1 MKGRPRAISAVDR
14 TGAQAACDTQM
25 VSIPRREDTMN
36 EEIPQTPPPETCA
49 SSIFEMSGASF
60 EPDIAAGL
68 WSKIL
73 NHKWLLSEKVGRD
86 MGLRTAC
93 IDFLENMD
101 QAPDE
106 YRTYKCKD
114 ILKEMGAQN
123 VGRETWDT
131 IADSQPPKQLVQR
144 RIILPL
150 TEADLA
156 KKHGVVSPKAI
167 LFFGPPGTGKTHFAK
182 AIAGVLDWWFIEIE
196 PSMLMADG
204 VEKVGANLRDIMRQ
218 ARNLNDAV
226 LFIDE
231 FEEIASN
238 RDKAD
243 RIDKSITN
251 EFLKQVPLLKSQA
264 NNILLV
270 CATNYIRQLDTAML
284 RPGRFDC
291 VIPVGGLDNK
301 GRTTILKYYLSK
313 LNTGQIDL
321 GRLIEMTSGFTPADI
336 QYFIDQVAHF
346 AFEQELKGK
355 KDFLVTT
362 DTFIQIREKVAPSL
376 SNEVIEAFK
385 KDCSNY
391 SRI

>member
-1 MKGRPRAISAVDR
+1 VNNKKP
-14 TGAQAACDTQM
+14 QM
-25 VSIPRREDTMN
+25 P
-36 EEIPQTPPPETCA
+36 TPEKCA
-49 SSIFEMSGASF
+49 NTIFEMSGESF
-60 EPDIAAGL
+60 EPDIAGGL

-73 NHKWLLSEKVGRD
+73 DHKWLLSEKVGRD

-93 IDFLENMD
+93 IDFLENME

-106 YRTYKCKD
+106 YQKYRCKD
-114 ILKEMGAQN
+114 ILKEMGAQK
-123 VGRETWDT
+123 VSREIWDT

-182 AIAGVLDWWFIEIE
+182 AIAGVLGWWYIEIE
-196 PSMLMADG
+196 PSMLMAEG
-204 VEKVGANLRDIMRQ
+204 VEKVGANLRKVMVQ
-218 ARNLNDAV
+218 ARNLNDVV

-231 FEEIASN
+231 FEEIAGS
-238 RDKAD
+238 RDNAD

-251 EFLKQVPLLKSQA
+251 EFLKQIPLLKSQE
-264 NNILLV
+264 NKILLV

-291 VIPVGGLDNK
+291 VIPVGGLDRK
-301 GRTTILKYYLSK
+301 GRTTILEYYLSK
-313 LNTGQIDL
+313 LNTGQIELD
-321 GRLIEMTSGFTPADI
+321 RLIEMTSGFTPADI

-346 AFEQELKGK
+346 AFEQELNETL
-355 KDFLVTT
+355 DYRVTT
-362 DTFIQIREKVAPSL
+362 DTFAQMREKVAPSL
-376 SNEVIEAFK
+376 SNEVIEAFE
-385 KDCSNY
+385 KDCTNY
-391 SRI
+391 SRV

>member
-1 MKGRPRAISAVDR
+1 
-14 TGAQAACDTQM
+14 
-25 VSIPRREDTMN
+25 MN
-36 EEIPQTPPPETCA
+36 EKKPQSLAPETCA
-49 SSIFEMSGASF
+49 KTILEMSGASF
-60 EPDIAAGL
+60 EPDVAAGL

-73 NHKWLLSEKVGRD
+73 DHKWLLSEKVGRD

-93 IDFLENMD
+93 IDFLENME

-106 YRTYKCKD
+106 YQTYKRKD

-123 VGRETWDT
+123 VSREIWDT

-182 AIAGVLDWWFIEIE
+182 AIAGVLGWWYIEVE
-196 PSMLMADG
+196 PSMLMAEG
-204 VEKVGANLRDIMRQ
+204 IEKVGANLRQIMRQ
-218 ARNLNDAV
+218 ARDLHDVV

-231 FEEIASN
+231 FEEIAGS

-251 EFLKQVPLLKSQA
+251 EFLKQIPLLKSQA
-264 NNILLV
+264 NKILLV

-291 VIPVGGLDNK
+291 VIPVGGLDRK
-301 GRTTILKYYLSK
+301 GRTTILDYYLSK
-313 LNTGQIDL
+313 LNTGEIDPI
-321 GRLIEMTSGFTPADI
+321 RLIEMTSGFTPADI
-336 QYFIDQVAHF
+336 QYLIDQVAHF
-346 AFEQELKGK
+346 AFEQELNEKE
-355 KDFLVTT
+355 DYRVTT
-362 DTFIQIREKVAPSL
+362 DTFIQMREKVTPSL
-376 SNEVIEAFK
+376 SNEVIEAFE
-385 KDCSNY
+385 KDCINY
-391 SRI
+391 SRV

>member
-1 MKGRPRAISAVDR
+1 LNDKKP
-14 TGAQAACDTQM
+14 
-25 VSIPRREDTMN
+25 P
-36 EEIPQTPPPETCA
+36 TPAPETCA
-49 SSIFEMSGASF
+49 STILEMSGAAF
-60 EPDIAAGL
+60 EPEIAAGL

-73 NHKWLLSEKVGRD
+73 DHKWLLSEKVGRD

-93 IDFLENMD
+93 IDFLENME

-106 YRTYKCKD
+106 YKKYKRKD
-114 ILKEMGAQN
+114 ILKEMGAQS
-123 VGRETWDT
+123 VSRKTWDT

-150 TEADLA
+150 TEAHLA

-182 AIAGVLDWWFIEIE
+182 AIAGVLGWWYIEIE
-196 PSMLMADG
+196 PSLLMAAG
-204 VEKVGANLRDIMRQ
+204 VEKVGANLREIMRQ
-218 ARNLNDAV
+218 ARDLNDVV

-231 FEEIASN
+231 FEEIAGS

-251 EFLKQVPLLKSQA
+251 EFLKQIPLLKSQA

-291 VIPVGGLDNK
+291 VIPVGGLDQK

-313 LNTGQIDL
+313 LNTGPVDPD
-321 GRLIEMTSGFTPADI
+321 RLIEMTSGFTPADI

-346 AFEQELKGK
+346 AFEQELKEK
-355 KDFLVTT
+355 EDYLVTT
-362 DTFIQIREKVAPSL
+362 DTFIQIREKVSPSL
-376 SNEVIEAFK
+376 SNEVVEAFE

-391 SRI
+391 SRV